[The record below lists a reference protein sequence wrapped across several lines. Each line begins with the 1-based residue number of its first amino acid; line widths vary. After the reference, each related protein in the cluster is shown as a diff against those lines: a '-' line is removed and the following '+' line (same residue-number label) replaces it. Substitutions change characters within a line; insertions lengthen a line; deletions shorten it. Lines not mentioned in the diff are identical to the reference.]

1 MDKDCLHLIHIK
13 ALGFLTTAMSG
24 GKPTAFVMAALTN
37 LLPSAMEQEPETQ
50 QGTRAP
56 SWGRTEQDCF
66 VRSLSISAF
75 STKSNQLNS
84 IFSETSLELDKFL
97 TSERDL

>member
-66 VRSLSISAF
+66 VRSLSISVF

-84 IFSETSLELDKFL
+84 IFLKLPLSWTSF
-97 TSERDL
+97 